1 MAASSAPR
9 YNFET
14 LAVIPVEG
22 SPKVLELCMNRPAK
36 RNAMTQQLWLELGQ
50 FFREAADDVN
60 CRCILLTGAGPI
72 FSTGIDLQGGAAL
85 TGAGQK
91 STLDAAR
98 KALQIMSSGSQWQRA
113 FAAVAECGK
122 PVIACVHGGC
132 FGGGLELIA
141 HADIRFCT
149 ADAFFVAPEVDLA
162 IAADIGGL
170 YQLPKI
176 IGNDSLLRELML
188 SGRRISAM
196 EAKEF
201 GLVSRICHD
210 RADLLQQASEL
221 ACTIADK
228 SPVATHG
235 IKTLLN
241 YTRDHTVEDSRKF
254 AITWN
259 SAMIQTRD
267 TAIAANA
274 MMKKQHAK
282 FDDLV
287 PLRAERTVSKL

>member
-1 MAASSAPR
+1 MVATGTPR

-22 SPKVLELCMNRPAK
+22 S
-36 RNAMTQQLWLELGQ
+36 
-50 FFREAADDVN
+50 
-60 CRCILLTGAGPI
+60 
-72 FSTGIDLQGGAAL
+72 
-85 TGAGQK
+85 GQK
-91 STLDAAR
+91 SSLDPAR
-98 KALQIMSSGSQWQRA
+98 KALQMMSGGTQWQRA

-149 ADAFFVAPEVDLA
+149 ADAFFVAPEVDLGL
-162 IAADIGGL
+162 AADIGGL

-188 SGRRISAM
+188 SGRRMSAL

-201 GLVSRICHD
+201 GLASRICHD
-210 RADLLQQASEL
+210 RAELLKQATEL
-221 ACTIADK
+221 ARTIADK
-228 SPVATHG
+228 SPVAAHG

-241 YTRDHTVEDSRKF
+241 YTRDHTVEDSRRF

-259 SAMIQTRD
+259 SVMIQTKD
-267 TAIAANA
+267 TAIAAAA
-274 MMKKQHAK
+274 MMSKTRAK

-287 PLRAERTVSKL
+287 PLRKERTVSKL